1 MKRASWKEAVVYQ
14 VYWRSFKDSNGDG
27 IGDLR
32 GVIDKLDYIASL
44 GVDIVWLN
52 PCYRSPDIDNGYDIA
67 DYYTIMDKA
76 GTMGDLQELITAAH
90 ARGLKII
97 LDLVVNHTSDQ
108 HDWFRQ
114 SRDRI
119 HDKDDWYIW
128 KDGTKETPPNNWRSY
143 FAPSP
148 WTWSE
153 EREQYYFHSFAK
165 EQPDLNWEQPAVRQ
179 AIYDMMNWWIAQ
191 GIDGF
196 RMDVINLIKKRSLED
211 VVNPFNLSYLGNQ
224 PGVHDFLQEMHANV
238 LAGKDLFTVGEI
250 PFVGPEDGLLYVSEE
265 REELRTL
272 FHFEIADDMEAM
284 DLLRFKEIQK
294 RWYDVLYP
302 LGVNSQFL
310 NNHDHTRQVTRFGSE
325 RYRVESAKLLGLML
339 HTLPG
344 IPYVYQGE
352 EIGMTGI
359 RFSDPSLYQDV
370 AFRNR
375 YEERVAGG
383 EDPEVVLSSMQLL
396 ARDNSRTP
404 MQWDGTHAAGF
415 TSGKP
420 WLAVNPNYT
429 DINVAQ
435 AEADPS
441 SVLAFYRALI
451 QMRKDH
457 PIMVYGTYRDLAL
470 HDPYL
475 YIYER
480 ELEGEVWRIVLN
492 VHDEPMQTAFV
503 LSQDKLLVSNY
514 PDISDELRP
523 YEARVY
529 RYTVTEQ
536 N

>member
-1 MKRASWKEAVVYQ
+1 LKRASWKEAVVYQ

-27 IGDLR
+27 IGALR

-196 RMDVINLIKKRSLED
+196 RMDVINLIKKRSLEN
-211 VVNPFNLSYLGNQ
+211 VVNPFDLSYLGNQ

-238 LAGKDLFTVGEI
+238 LAGKDLFTVG
-250 PFVGPEDGLLYVSEE
+250 
-265 REELRTL
+265 
-272 FHFEIADDMEAM
+272 
-284 DLLRFKEIQK
+284 
-294 RWYDVLYP
+294 
-302 LGVNSQFL
+302 
-310 NNHDHTRQVTRFGSE
+310 
-325 RYRVESAKLLGLML
+325 
-339 HTLPG
+339 
-344 IPYVYQGE
+344 
-352 EIGMTGI
+352 
-359 RFSDPSLYQDV
+359 
-370 AFRNR
+370 
-375 YEERVAGG
+375 
-383 EDPEVVLSSMQLL
+383 
-396 ARDNSRTP
+396 
-404 MQWDGTHAAGF
+404 
-415 TSGKP
+415 
-420 WLAVNPNYT
+420 
-429 DINVAQ
+429 
-435 AEADPS
+435 
-441 SVLAFYRALI
+441 
-451 QMRKDH
+451 
-457 PIMVYGTYRDLAL
+457 
-470 HDPYL
+470 
-475 YIYER
+475 
-480 ELEGEVWRIVLN
+480 
-492 VHDEPMQTAFV
+492 
-503 LSQDKLLVSNY
+503 
-514 PDISDELRP
+514 
-523 YEARVY
+523 
-529 RYTVTEQ
+529 
-536 N
+536 